1 MKLYLAA
8 RPCFFG
14 SQAMFFAMFRFGR
27 FDRFACFDRF
37 VSAVSFRCF
46 GFVRFWCAAIYG

>member
-46 GFVRFWCAAIYG
+46 GF